1 MSAVLGFA
9 DARHNNAGPKF
20 PISLVHPSFRSGLDA
35 PVEAQLF
42 HIPTPWHNVVLQLP
56 GGGYVMLKRYMLRN
70 LETTE
75 HQVRLVQPA
84 AKGEGAYFRL
94 VL

>member
-1 MSAVLGFA
+1 M
-9 DARHNNAGPKF
+9 
-20 PISLVHPSFRSGLDA
+20 HPSFRSGLGA

-56 GGGYVMLKRYMLRN
+56 NGGYVMLKRYMLRN

-75 HQVRLVQPA
+75 HQVRLVRPT

>member
-1 MSAVLGFA
+1 M
-9 DARHNNAGPKF
+9 
-20 PISLVHPSFRSGLDA
+20 HPSFRSGLGA

-56 GGGYVMLKRYMLRN
+56 KGGYVMLKRYMLRN

-75 HQVRLVQPA
+75 HQVRFVRPTER
-84 AKGEGAYFRL
+84 GEGAYFRL